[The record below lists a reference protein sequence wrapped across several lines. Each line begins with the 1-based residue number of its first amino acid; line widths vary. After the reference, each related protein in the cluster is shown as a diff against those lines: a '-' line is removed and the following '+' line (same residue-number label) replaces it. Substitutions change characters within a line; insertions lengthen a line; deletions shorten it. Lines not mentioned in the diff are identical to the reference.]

1 MDSWVFLLE
10 SAASV
15 AFNFYLLA
23 SVMMLSHCFLDAE
36 IVWNSE
42 KKKML
47 LCLSVVDA
55 VVCQI
60 WDHPIMTM
68 LVMAAYLL
76 FFAYG
81 CGGKVV
87 FCTGKVV
94 VLLWYLLSCIMMLSD
109 IGAYF
114 VLPGYSLLDS
124 YEVYYD
130 VIGLLLFVPL
140 YYFLKLRFWKPG
152 ILIPFRKREKWL
164 FLFYWFYIF
173 GFYLLILLMQEDR
186 NIMEGV
192 LQTVFIATML
202 IFSLGLPVYIL
213 QNRVSSYYKDRQ
225 DYQETILQAELSY
238 FQQYKEQQRETG
250 RFRHDIRNH
259 LLCLRMMLE
268 QDKEGEVK
276 EYLDSLLEN
285 VSALSP
291 EIATGDEMLD
301 CILSVKS
308 ALMKQSGIVF
318 SLDGAVEHE
327 LSWKPI
333 DLCAVFANAMDNA
346 IEACRKIP
354 EEQERKIQLSIR
366 KTEQYYCIEIRN
378 TVCGEEDHRKLLYSD
393 IPITSKPNQH
403 LHGFGMQNMKQTME
417 KYGGFLQMDYQEH
430 QVTVS
435 FMIPRSFTTAE

>member
-1 MDSWVFLLE
+1 MGNCFFLLE
-10 SAASV
+10 SVISV

-23 SVMMLSHCFLDAE
+23 SVMVLSHCFLDSE
-36 IVWNSE
+36 IVWNTE

-47 LCLSVVDA
+47 LCLSVVD
-55 VVCQI
+55 VVVSRI
-60 WDHPIMTM
+60 WDHPIVTI
-68 LVMAAYLL
+68 LVMAAYLF

-81 CGGKVV
+81 CERKAISCAGKVA
-87 FCTGKVV
+87 
-94 VLLWYLLSCIMMLSD
+94 VLLCYLFSCIMMLSD
-109 IGAYF
+109 IVAYF
-114 VLPGYSLLDS
+114 VFPGYSLLDS
-124 YEVYYD
+124 HELYYD
-130 VIGLLLFVPL
+130 VTGLLLFVPL
-140 YYFLKLRFWKPG
+140 YYFLKFRFWKLG

-164 FLFYWFYIF
+164 FLFYWIYLF
-173 GFYLLILLMQEDR
+173 GFYLFPLLIQEDR
-186 NIMEGV
+186 KFMEGI
-192 LQTVFIATML
+192 LQTAFIVTML

-225 DYQETILQAELSY
+225 DYQETIIQAELSY
-238 FQQYKEQQRETG
+238 FQQYKEQQRETR
-250 RFRHDIRNH
+250 RFHHDIRNH
-259 LLCLRMMLE
+259 LLSLRMMLE

-276 EYLDSLLEN
+276 EYLDSLLSN

-301 CILSVKS
+301 CILSVKA
-308 ALMKQSGIVF
+308 ALMKQAGIAF
-318 SLDGAVEHE
+318 SLDGVLEHE

-354 EEQERKIQLSIR
+354 EEQERKIQFQIR

-378 TVCGEEDHRKLLYSD
+378 TVCEGEDHRKLLYSD
-393 IPITSKPNQH
+393 IPATSKPNRH

-435 FMIPRSFTTAE
+435 LMIPRSFTTAE